1 MNKELEA
8 VFIRLGSV
16 AKTKEKYIDW
26 QEVKDDFIKLKKF
39 LIDNEIL

>member
-1 MNKELEA
+1 MSEDLKD